1 MFKQAFSRHVPVG
14 AILDASRGVIALT
27 AESEVQKHVDSCA
40 ACRGKVSTWKA
51 FAGLTRRLQEA
62 DPPEETVARAKALA
76 PGRPRVT
83 ALTRLKAALSYDSS
97 FFPLPA
103 GVRGASMPDQVV
115 YQAEEFAVE
124 LRVSRQQSREMVIV
138 GQITNVEQPAKRLPD
153 VPVTLLVGD
162 RVAVRALS
170 NAWGEFHL
178 EHDER
183 DRMRIEVAPEE
194 GRIIRIPLRPKQ
206 KTS

>member
-1 MFKQAFSRHVPVG
+1 M
-14 AILDASRGVIALT
+14 I
-27 AESEVQKHVDSCA
+27 
-40 ACRGKVSTWKA
+40 ST
-51 FAGLTRRLQEA
+51 
-62 DPPEETVARAKALA
+62 PA
-76 PGRPRVT
+76 PT
-83 ALTRLKAALSYDSS
+83 LSI
-97 FFPLPA
+97 F
-103 GVRGASMPDQVV
+103 
-115 YQAEEFAVE
+115 
-124 LRVSRQQSREMVIV
+124 
-138 GQITNVEQPAKRLPD
+138 
-153 VPVTLLVGD
+153 GD